1 MTHFNESKLS
11 SILSRAVIAPADRS
25 QLLPFSTPIYC
36 PSNNGVRASRVT
48 IIVPNPVVSGDVLK
62 QIGTNSSGGL
72 VPPIKKTSTT
82 NFTIGGTKTQTD
94 TLVNGEVTASAY
106 KIDNIDNTVDID
118 LTQSLKLSY
127 TIPNEVDLET
137 NVDLQNMIKS
147 DFAVRFKNAI
157 SHAIQADIVT
167 NIAEISK
174 ITAQTT
180 LAETLGHVIADNQY
194 NGTGQKYSIY
204 RYDNGAPVTYNVS
217 SDQPDYDE
225 KVIGETAENYFAS
238 KNDVAYPALYYMNL
252 PTVLLPYTT
261 YQEYQ
266 VSLVNG
272 DIKPYVETRIHVD
285 TTAENFSS
293 IGGGVVGSN
302 DSYAVAFTE
311 PKVVLA
317 KDVNTFS
324 DVLCI
329 TAFYGIK
336 LINTANLRIIKET
349 T

>member
-36 PSNNGVRASRVT
+36 PNNNGVRASRVT

-62 QIGTNSSGGL
+62 QTGTDSSSGP
-72 VPPIKKTSTT
+72 VDTTTTSTT

-94 TLVNGEVTASAY
+94 TLANGEVTASTY

-225 KVIGETAENYFAS
+225 KVIGETAENYYAS
-238 KNDVAYPALYYMNL
+238 KDAVAYPALYYMNL

-272 DIKPYVETRIHVD
+272 DIKPYVEQKIHVD
-285 TTAENFSS
+285 TTAESFSS
-293 IGGGVVGSN
+293 IGEGVVGSN

-336 LINTANLRIIKET
+336 LINTANLRIIEET

>member
-1 MTHFNESKLS
+1 MTNFNESKLS
-11 SILSRAVIAPADRS
+11 SVLSRAVIAPADRS

-48 IIVPNPVVSGDVLK
+48 IIVPNPIVSGDVLK
-62 QIGTNSSGGL
+62 QTGTDSSSGP
-72 VPPIKKTSTT
+72 VDTTTTSTT

-94 TLVNGEVTASAY
+94 TLANGEITASTY

-180 LAETLGHVIADNQY
+180 LAETLGQVIADNQY

-204 RYDNGAPVTYNVS
+204 RYDNGAPVTYSIS
-217 SDQPDYDE
+217 SDQPDYDT
-225 KVIGETAENYFAS
+225 KVIGETAENYYAS
-238 KNDVAYPALYYMNL
+238 KDAVAYPALYYMNL
-252 PTVLLPYTT
+252 PTVLLPYA
-261 YQEYQ
+261 
-266 VSLVNG
+266 
-272 DIKPYVETRIHVD
+272 ETRVNVD
-285 TTAENFSS
+285 TTAESFSS
-293 IGGGVVGSN
+293 IGEGVVGSN

-336 LINTANLRIIKET
+336 LINTANLRIINS
-349 T
+349 